1 MKENILLFV
10 TSNLAVRRLVPDDAE
25 LLYKYSQEASNKEL
39 PNDIFDSLEDARRR
53 LDLVIANYRIEH
65 LPVYFG
71 VVLKSE
77 NKLIGVLSYKR
88 MPDYNI
94 MINFSI
100 AEEYQHHGYAT
111 ELIRAAGDNV
121 KEHLSVDKAFV
132 CIRSS
137 NEYARRAL
145 EAAGF
150 SLIEE
155 GEHEW
160 YGTMQPICKYRI

>member
-1 MKENILLFV
+1 MKENVLLFV

-25 LLYKYSQEASNKEL
+25 LLYKYSKEASNKEL
-39 PNDIFDSLEDARRR
+39 PNDIFESLEDAKRR

-100 AEEYQHHGYAT
+100 AEEYQHHGYGQ
-111 ELIRAAGDNV
+111 RAF
-121 KEHLSVDKAFV
+121 KMMT
-132 CIRSS
+132 
-137 NEYARRAL
+137 EYAEQQLHLKMNAKCYKENTSSYRMIL
-145 EAAGF
+145 GCGYT
-150 SLIEE
+150 LC
-155 GEHEW
+155 GEDENF
-160 YGTMQPICKYRI
+160 YYFTR